1 MEDKK
6 EMEKNIYYSWFFDKN
21 GMQKKYIE
29 IEELEN
35 KTFKVTHIKYTKRSK
50 IINLGQYFKL
60 LDKLK
65 KEFYRPLDW

>member
-6 EMEKNIYYSWFFDKN
+6 EMEKSIYYSWFFDKN

-35 KTFKVTHIKYTKRSK
+35 KTFKVTYIKYTKWSK
-50 IINLGQYFKL
+50 IIDLDQYFKL
-60 LDKLK
+60 LDKLE
-65 KEFYRPLDW
+65 KERYKPLDW

>member
-6 EMEKNIYYSWFFDKN
+6 EMEKNIYYSWFFEN
-21 GMQKKYIE
+21 GEPMKKEFIE
-29 IEELEN
+29 LEELEN

-50 IINLGQYFKL
+50 IINLDQYFKL

-65 KEFYRPLDW
+65 KEFYKPLD